1 MTPGSTLRV
10 TARRA
15 RGHDLRTLVLS
26 IAGFLILHLVSVP
39 LAAQPAPPPPPTEA
53 ETGFDGLTNGVIPQ
67 VDFDLDR
74 ATFDEV
80 EAPDDGLGP
89 TFNSTSC
96 GGCHGTPVSG
106 GSSQVAELR
115 AGRFEDG
122 HYTDHSGGGVV
133 QDRAIDPSI
142 QEHVRLSDNVV
153 ALRLSTS
160 TLGDGY
166 VEAVADSTLEA
177 IAAHQP
183 ANMRGLAVRVPVLEA
198 DGAEAIGRF
207 GWKCQHASLLSFAA
221 DAYLNEMGITNQLFP
236 TENTSD
242 GQSVDRFDTVPDPED
257 QGEDLAAF
265 VRFMRSSKAPPR
277 DAQQVDRRAVRQGEQ
292 VFRQIGCAT
301 CHVPDLVTA
310 PAGTV
315 VAGGA
320 YTVPDALGHRIFH
333 PYGDFLL
340 HDVGTGDGVVQFGG
354 ARTRNML
361 RTAPLWGLRTRSHLM
376 HDGLSL
382 TPHDAILHHDGQARA
397 SVRAYRGLSRE
408 QRREL
413 LAFLGSL

>member
-1 MTPGSTLRV
+1 MTPGISSR
-10 TARRA
+10 TAVRSACA
-15 RGHDLRTLVLS
+15 RPSGALALS
-26 IAGFLILHLVSVP
+26 IAGL
-39 LAAQPAPPPPPTEA
+39 LAFALFAAPVGAQPAPPPPSEA
-53 ETGFDGLTNGVIPQ
+53 LTGFDGLTNGVSPQ

-74 ATFDEV
+74 ETFDEV
-80 EAPDDGLGP
+80 ESPDDGLGP
-89 TFNSTSC
+89 TFNATSC
-96 GGCHGTPVSG
+96 GGCHATPVSG

-115 AGRFEDG
+115 AGRFRDG
-122 HYTDHSGGGVV
+122 RYTDHPGGGVV
-133 QDRAIDPSI
+133 QDRALDASI
-142 QEHVRLSDNVV
+142 QEHVHRADNVV

-166 VEAVADSTLEA
+166 VEAVPDAVLEA
-177 IAAHQP
+177 IAARQP
-183 ANMRGLAVRVPVLEA
+183 AEMRGLAVKVPVLEA
-198 DGAEAIGRF
+198 DGATAVGRF

-221 DAYLNEMGITNQLFP
+221 DAYLNEMGITSELLP

-242 GQSVDRFDTVPDPED
+242 GQPVDRFDVVPDPED
-257 QGEDLAAF
+257 QGEDLDAF

-277 DAQQVDRRAVRQGEQ
+277 DPELVDRSAVRQGEE

-310 PAGTV
+310 PAGTL

-320 YTVPDALGHRIFH
+320 FTVPEALGNRIFH

-354 ARTRNML
+354 VRTRNML

-382 TPHDAILHHDGQARA
+382 TPHDAILHHDGQARP
-397 SVRAYRGLSRE
+397 SVRAYRALPPE
-408 QRREL
+408 HRRQL
-413 LAFLGSL
+413 LDFLGSL